1 MCDQGKKRGSWR
13 LGRRKHHA
21 QAQARDR
28 LAVCM
33 TLGGENSFLR
43 QGPQSWGTLPLAQLA
58 ILTLLV
64 PYPAE
69 PARTLRV
76 WVSRFAH

>member
-1 MCDQGKKRGSWR
+1 
-13 LGRRKHHA
+13 
-21 QAQARDR
+21 
-28 LAVCM
+28 VCM